1 MNEDQTQVSR
11 RRNFLKSASLASLA
25 LLTPGAISPAFAT
38 TAGLTDFDI
47 VNFALNLEYLEAEYY
62 LRAVFGR
69 GLTANET
76 SGTGTQGTV
85 TGGSK
90 VPFKD
95 KYVQEYA
102 QEIANDEENH
112 VNFLRKTLV
121 ALGGAPVAEPTIN
134 VGTAF
139 QTLATAA
146 GLPSNFNPYASDT
159 NFLLGAFVFEDVGVT
174 AYKGA
179 ARLIQNKDVL
189 EAAAGLLAV
198 EAYHAS
204 EIRVLLAQRGQA
216 PAVQKISDLRD
227 ALDGP
232 TDDDQGIILNGQLN
246 IVPTDSNSLVYSRTP
261 QQVLDI
267 VYGSPSGK
275 PGLFFPNGTNG
286 TIR

>member
-1 MNEDQTQVSR
+1 MSEDQTQVSR
-11 RRNFLKSASLASLA
+11 RRTFLKSASLASLA

-38 TAGLTDFDI
+38 SAGLTDFDI

-69 GLTANET
+69 GLRPNET
-76 SGTGTQGTV
+76 SGTGMQGTV

-95 KYVQEYA
+95 KFVQQYA

-112 VNFLRKTLV
+112 VNFLRNTLV
-121 ALGGAPVAEPTIN
+121 ALGGAPVAEPNIN

-139 QTLATAA
+139 QALATAA
-146 GLPSNFNPYASDT
+146 GLPSDFNPYKDDT
-159 NFLLGAFVFEDVGVT
+159 SFLLGAFVFEDVGVT

-216 PAVQKISDLRD
+216 AAVQKISNLRD
-227 ALDGP
+227 AVDGP

-246 IVPTDSNSLVYSRTP
+246 IVPTDSNSLVYSRSP
-261 QQVLDI
+261 QQVLNI
-267 VYGSPSGK
+267 VYGSPSGQ
-275 PGLFFPNGTNG
+275 PGVFFPTGTNG